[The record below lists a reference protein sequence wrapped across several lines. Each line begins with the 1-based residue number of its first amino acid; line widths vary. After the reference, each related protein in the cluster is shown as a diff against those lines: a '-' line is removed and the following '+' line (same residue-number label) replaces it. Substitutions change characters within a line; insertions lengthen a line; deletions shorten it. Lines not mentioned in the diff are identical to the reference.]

1 MVDIK
6 RPEGLLHCTTRLGT
20 PRSHQDRSPGKRKT
34 DGPEHFS
41 LDQAAREELLE
52 FQGEY
57 HEELLSNQ
65 MLGDQ
70 VRMLESEVVSRNRVV
85 TLKSNSQPS

>member
-57 HEELLSNQ
+57 HEELLSCSGTGFECWN
-65 MLGDQ
+65 LKWC
-70 VRMLESEVVSRNRVV
+70 LEIESLA
-85 TLKSNSQPS
+85 TLKSNSQTT